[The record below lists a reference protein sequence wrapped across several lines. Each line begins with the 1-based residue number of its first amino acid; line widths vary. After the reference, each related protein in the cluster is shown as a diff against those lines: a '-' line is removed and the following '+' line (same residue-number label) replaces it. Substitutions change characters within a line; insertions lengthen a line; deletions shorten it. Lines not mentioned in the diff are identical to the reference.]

1 MRSGPFS
8 GQIIL
13 MVSKGEVTW
22 MVVDE
27 PGPRN
32 REKSEE
38 LLH

>member
-13 MVSKGEVTW
+13 TAAKGEVTW

-27 PGPRN
+27 PGPCN
-32 REKSEE
+32 REE
-38 LLH
+38 